1 MKRKDLKAFC
11 RAKAAEFERMG
22 YAYWRKQAFPVA
34 AEVPAGG
41 ETLQLE
47 LVLLEDTDEYLHIS
61 VSADD
66 GGWLNARV
74 PPTSSFIVR
83 KKV

>member
-11 RAKAAEFERMG
+11 QAKADEFGRMG
-22 YAYWRKQAFPVA
+22 YAHWRKQAFPIA
-34 AEVPAGG
+34 AEVSSGG

-47 LVLLEDTDEYLHIS
+47 LVLLEDTDEYLHVS

-83 KKV
+83 KKA